1 VIAYAPWSVG
11 LLMDF
16 RSPAERERDRLAILR
31 SDRRTLLVVAPM
43 IVRAS
48 HWLWVIWL
56 VGLVWTWVRDAE
68 GVILFVVG
76 FVPVLIFWFLAR
88 LAMRAA
94 AFADKNWK

>member
-1 VIAYAPWSVG
+1 
-11 LLMDF
+11 MDF

-76 FVPVLIFWFLAR
+76 FVPVLIFWLLAR
-88 LAMRAA
+88 LAARAA